1 MVTSS
6 FTTELKFDT
15 EEKFSSFLEAVE
27 AVENAKNNKHQMMQ
41 NMNLLRGMILK
52 DFLKKEIIK
61 IQNFVF
67 KILESLTSEDD
78 LKVIMKLK

>member
-1 MVTSS
+1 MATSS

-15 EEKFSSFLEAVE
+15 EEKFSSFLEA
-27 AVENAKNNKHQMMQ
+27 AENAKNNKHYMMQ
-41 NMNLLRGMILK
+41 NMNLLILRGMILK

>member
-1 MVTSS
+1 MATSS

-27 AVENAKNNKHQMMQ
+27 NAKNNKHQIQMQ

-52 DFLKKEIIK
+52 NFLKKEIIK

>member
-1 MVTSS
+1 MATSS

-15 EEKFSSFLEAVE
+15 EEKFLSFLE
-27 AVENAKNNKHQMMQ
+27 AVENAKNNKYQIQMQ

-67 KILESLTSEDD
+67 KIL
-78 LKVIMKLK
+78 

>member
-1 MVTSS
+1 MATSS

-15 EEKFSSFLEAVE
+15 EEKVSSFLEAI
-27 AVENAKNNKHQMMQ
+27 ENAKNNKHHIQMQ

>member
-1 MVTSS
+1 MATSS

-27 AVENAKNNKHQMMQ
+27 NAKNNKHQIQMQ

-67 KILESLTSEDD
+67 KIL
-78 LKVIMKLK
+78 